1 VATRGTPRRPFADV
15 PVIDTSPISTVTSSL
30 GLSELAKM
38 SNEEIMMLAAESAR
52 NMAASA
58 GLIVLLS
65 GELDRREGWRDEGAT
80 SLESWMVERLGIST
94 PTARALAHVGERLYD
109 LPHLADALSAG
120 DLSFDK
126 VRAVVDVATPE
137 SDGEFRDRAMEH
149 SVRELAQLARS
160 RRQAS
165 AETARADYDARSLRF
180 NESFRTITAQLPAET
195 FSEVRGTLEAQARD
209 IPSDGETRWDQRLC
223 DAFVGII
230 RRSQSPRHARAPF
243 TVVAHVP
250 LDTLLDE
257 TSELPGELEREGLI
271 SADTVRRVAC
281 DATVVLAV
289 DDNVGHTM
297 YEGRQHRYP
306 TATQRREL
314 MRRDRHCR
322 FPGCAHATFVNPHHI
337 RWWKPHRGTTD
348 LPNLALLCEHHHHLV
363 HSKQWSISGN
373 ANEELSFV
381 GPTGRIMTS
390 RPSCLWTTA
399 SRSTAPPA
407 PEAG

>member
-1 VATRGTPRRPFADV
+1 V
-15 PVIDTSPISTVTSSL
+15 PAIDTSPISTVTPSL

-38 SNEEIMMLAAESAR
+38 SNEELMGLAAESAR
-52 NMAASA
+52 TMASSA

-80 SLESWMVERLGIST
+80 SLESWMEERLGVST

-160 RRQAS
+160 RREVS
-165 AETARADYDARSLRF
+165 TETARADYEARSLRF
-180 NESFRTITAQLPAET
+180 NESFRTVTAQLPAEA
-195 FSEVRGTLEAQARD
+195 FAEVRGTLEAQARA
-209 IPSDGETRWDQRLC
+209 IPSDGETPWDQRLC
-223 DAFVGII
+223 DAFVGIV
-230 RRSQSPRHARAPF
+230 RSAHSASRGAPAF

-250 LDTLLDE
+250 LEVLLDE
-257 TSELPGELEREGLI
+257 NSQLPGELERDGLI

-281 DATVVLAV
+281 DATIVLAV
-289 DDNVGHTM
+289 NDNLGHTM
-297 YEGRQHRYP
+297 YEGREHRYP
-306 TATQRREL
+306 TPTQRREL

-322 FPGCAHATFVNPHHI
+322 FPGCANATFVNPHHI

-363 HSKQWSISGN
+363 HSKQWSVSGN
-373 ANEELSFV
+373 ANEELTFV
-381 GPTGRIMTS
+381 GPTGRTMSS
-390 RPSCLWTTA
+390 RPSPRWTTV
-399 SRSTAPPA
+399 SRPIPPG
-407 PEAG
+407 PEAA

>member
-1 VATRGTPRRPFADV
+1 MPA
-15 PVIDTSPISTVTSSL
+15 IDTSPNSTVISSL

-38 SNEEIMMLAAESAR
+38 SNEELMGRAAESAR
-52 NMAASA
+52 NMASSA
-58 GLIVLLS
+58 GLILLLG

-80 SLESWMVERLGIST
+80 SLESWMVERLGVST
-94 PTARALAHVGERLYD
+94 PTARALAHVGQRLYD

-126 VRAVVDVATPE
+126 VRAVVDIATPE
-137 SDGEFRDRAMEH
+137 SDADFRDRAKEH
-149 SVRELAQLARS
+149 SVRELAQLARA
-160 RRQAS
+160 RRTPS
-165 AETARADYDARSLRF
+165 AETAQSDYDARSLRF
-180 NESFRTITAQLPAET
+180 NESFRTVTAQLPAET
-195 FSEVRGTLEAQARD
+195 FAEVRGTLEAQAREV
-209 IPSDGETRWDQRLC
+209 PSDGETPWDQRLC
-223 DAFVGII
+223 DAFVGIV
-230 RRSQSPRHARAPF
+230 RSSQSSDNMTTPF

-250 LDTLLDE
+250 LATLIDE

-281 DATVVLAV
+281 DATVILAV

-297 YEGRQHRYP
+297 YEGRQNRYP

-322 FPGCAHATFVNPHHI
+322 FPGCVHAVFVNPHHV
-337 RWWKPHRGTTD
+337 RWWKPHRGPTD

-363 HSKQWSISGN
+363 HSKQWSLSGN
-373 ANEELSFV
+373 ANEELEFV

-390 RPSCLWTTA
+390 RPSPLWTTV
-399 SRSTAPPA
+399 SQPSDPTAPDA
-407 PEAG
+407 R

>member
-1 VATRGTPRRPFADV
+1 M
-15 PVIDTSPISTVTSSL
+15 PVIDTVAPSL

-38 SNEEIMMLAAESAR
+38 SNEELMGLAAESAR
-52 NMAASA
+52 TMASSA

-80 SLESWMVERLGIST
+80 SLESWMVERLGVSV

-109 LPHLADALSAG
+109 LPRLADALSAG
-120 DLSFDK
+120 ALSFDK

-160 RRQAS
+160 RKEAS
-165 AETARADYDARSLRF
+165 AQTARADYDARSLRF
-180 NESFRTITAQLPAET
+180 NESFRTVTAQLPAET
-195 FSEVRGTLEAQARD
+195 FAEVRGTLEAQARE
-209 IPSDGETRWDQRLC
+209 IPSDGETPWDQRLC
-223 DAFVGII
+223 DAFVGMV
-230 RRSQSPRHARAPF
+230 RSSGSPSRAAAAY

-250 LDTLLDE
+250 LATLLDE
-257 TSELPGELEREGLI
+257 TSELPGELERDGLI
-271 SADTVRRVAC
+271 SVDTVRRVAC
-281 DATVVLAV
+281 DATVILAV
-289 DDNVGHTM
+289 DDNLGHTM

-314 MRRDRHCR
+314 VRRDRHCR
-322 FPGCAHATFVNPHHI
+322 FPGCANATFVNPHHI

-348 LPNLALLCEHHHHLV
+348 LPNLALLCEHHHHLM
-363 HSKQWSISGN
+363 HSKQWSVSGN
-373 ANEELSFV
+373 ANEELTFV

-390 RPSCLWTTA
+390 RPSPLWTTV
-399 SRSTAPPA
+399 SRSPVS
-407 PEAG
+407 PEAD

>member
-1 VATRGTPRRPFADV
+1 
-15 PVIDTSPISTVTSSL
+15 
-30 GLSELAKM
+30 M
-38 SNEEIMMLAAESAR
+38 SNEELMRLSAESAR
-52 NMAASA
+52 NMASSA

-80 SLESWMVERLGIST
+80 SLESWMVERLGVST

-109 LPHLADALSAG
+109 LPRLADALSAG
-120 DLSFDK
+120 ELSFDK

-160 RRQAS
+160 RRSAS

-180 NESFRTITAQLPAET
+180 NESFRTVTAQLPAET
-195 FSEVRGTLEAQARD
+195 FAEVRGALEAHAREV
-209 IPSDGETRWDQRLC
+209 PSNGETPWDQRLC
-223 DAFVGII
+223 DAFVGIV
-230 RRSQSPRHARAPF
+230 RSSGSTGHDAPPY

-250 LDTLLDE
+250 LATLLDE

-289 DDNVGHTM
+289 DDSAGHTM
-297 YEGRQHRYP
+297 YEGRQRRYP
-306 TATQRREL
+306 TAAQRREL

-322 FPGCAHATFVNPHHI
+322 FPGCANATFVNPHHI

-363 HSKQWSISGN
+363 HSKQWSIAGN
-373 ANEELSFV
+373 ANEELTFV

-390 RPSCLWTTA
+390 RPSPLWTTV
-399 SRSTAPPA
+399 SQPAPPSA
-407 PEAG
+407 PDLGLG

>member
-1 VATRGTPRRPFADV
+1 
-15 PVIDTSPISTVTSSL
+15 
-30 GLSELAKM
+30 
-38 SNEEIMMLAAESAR
+38 
-52 NMAASA
+52 MASSA

-80 SLESWMVERLGIST
+80 SLESWMEERLGVST

-160 RRQAS
+160 RREVS
-165 AETARADYDARSLRF
+165 TETARADYEARSLRF
-180 NESFRTITAQLPAET
+180 NESFRTVTAQLPAEA
-195 FSEVRGTLEAQARD
+195 FAEVRGTLEAQARA
-209 IPSDGETRWDQRLC
+209 IPSDGETPWDQRLC
-223 DAFVGII
+223 DAFVGIV
-230 RRSQSPRHARAPF
+230 RSAHSTSRGAPAF

-250 LDTLLDE
+250 LEVLLDE
-257 TSELPGELEREGLI
+257 NSQLPGELERDGLI

-281 DATVVLAV
+281 DATIVLAV
-289 DDNVGHTM
+289 NDNLGHTM
-297 YEGRQHRYP
+297 YEGREHRYP
-306 TATQRREL
+306 TPTQRREL

-322 FPGCAHATFVNPHHI
+322 FPGCANATFVNPHHI

-363 HSKQWSISGN
+363 HSKQWSVLGN
-373 ANEELSFV
+373 ANEELTFV
-381 GPTGRIMTS
+381 GPTGRTMSS
-390 RPSCLWTTA
+390 RPSPRWTTV
-399 SRSTAPPA
+399 SRPIPPG
-407 PEAG
+407 PEAA

>member
-1 VATRGTPRRPFADV
+1 V
-15 PVIDTSPISTVTSSL
+15 PAIDTSPISTVIPSL

-38 SNEEIMMLAAESAR
+38 SNEELMGLAAESAR
-52 NMAASA
+52 NMASSA

-80 SLESWMVERLGIST
+80 SLESWMVERLGVST

-160 RRQAS
+160 RREATT
-165 AETARADYDARSLRF
+165 ETARADYEARSLRF
-180 NESFRTITAQLPAET
+180 NESFRTVTAQLPAEA
-195 FSEVRGTLEAQARD
+195 FAEVRGTLEAQARA
-209 IPSDGETRWDQRLC
+209 IPSDGETPWDRRLC
-223 DAFVGII
+223 DAFVGIV
-230 RRSQSPRHARAPF
+230 RSSHSTSHGAPAF

-250 LDTLLDE
+250 LDVLLDE
-257 TSELPGELEREGLI
+257 NSQLPGELERDGLI

-281 DATVVLAV
+281 DATVVLAI
-289 DDNVGHTM
+289 DDNLGHTM

-322 FPGCAHATFVNPHHI
+322 FPGCANAIFVNPHHI
-337 RWWKPHRGTTD
+337 RRWKPDRGTTD

-363 HSKQWSISGN
+363 HSKQWSVSGN
-373 ANEELSFV
+373 ANEELTFV
-381 GPTGRIMTS
+381 GPTGRTMSS
-390 RPSCLWTTA
+390 RPSPRWTTV
-399 SRSTAPPA
+399 SRPTPPA
-407 PEAG
+407 PDAA

>member
-1 VATRGTPRRPFADV
+1 
-15 PVIDTSPISTVTSSL
+15 
-30 GLSELAKM
+30 
-38 SNEEIMMLAAESAR
+38 
-52 NMAASA
+52 MASSA

-80 SLESWMVERLGIST
+80 SLESWMVERLGVST

-109 LPHLADALSAG
+109 LPRLAEALSAG

-149 SVRELAQLARS
+149 SVRELAQLARA
-160 RRQAS
+160 RREVS

-180 NESFRTITAQLPAET
+180 NESFRTVTAQLPAEA
-195 FSEVRGTLEAQARD
+195 FAEVRGTLEAQARE
-209 IPSDGETRWDQRLC
+209 IPSDGETPWDQRLC
-223 DAFVGII
+223 DAFVGIV
-230 RRSQSPRHARAPF
+230 RSSRSPSQNAASF

-250 LDTLLDE
+250 LDVLLDE
-257 TSELPGELEREGLI
+257 TSDLPGELERDGLI

-281 DATVVLAV
+281 DATVILAV
-289 DDNVGHTM
+289 DDNNGHTM
-297 YEGRQHRYP
+297 YEGRQHRFP

-314 MRRDRHCR
+314 IRRDRHCR
-322 FPGCAHATFVNPHHI
+322 FPGCANAVFVNPHHI

-363 HSKQWSISGN
+363 HSKQWSVSGN
-373 ANEELSFV
+373 ANESLTFV

-390 RPSCLWTTA
+390 RPSPRWTTV
-399 SRSTAPPA
+399 SRPTPPPA
-407 PEAG
+407 PEAA

>member
-1 VATRGTPRRPFADV
+1 V
-15 PVIDTSPISTVTSSL
+15 PVVDTSPISTVASSL

-38 SNEEIMMLAAESAR
+38 SNEELMGLAAESAR
-52 NMAASA
+52 TMASSA

-80 SLESWMVERLGIST
+80 SLESWMVERLGVSV

-109 LPHLADALSAG
+109 LPRLADALSAG
-120 DLSFDK
+120 ALSFDK

-137 SDGEFRDRAMEH
+137 SDGELRDRAMEH
-149 SVRELAQLARS
+149 SVRELSQLARS
-160 RRQAS
+160 RKEAS
-165 AETARADYDARSLRF
+165 AQTAKADYDARSLRF
-180 NESFRTITAQLPAET
+180 NESFRTVTAQLPAET
-195 FSEVRGTLEAQARD
+195 FAEVRGTLEAQARE
-209 IPSDGETRWDQRLC
+209 IPSDGETPWDQRLC
-223 DAFVGII
+223 DAFVGMV
-230 RRSQSPRHARAPF
+230 RSSGSPSGAAAGY

-250 LDTLLDE
+250 LATLLDE
-257 TSELPGELEREGLI
+257 TSELSGELERDGLI

-289 DDNVGHTM
+289 DDNLGHTM

-314 MRRDRHCR
+314 VRRDRHCR
-322 FPGCAHATFVNPHHI
+322 FPGCANAIFVNPHHI

-348 LPNLALLCEHHHHLV
+348 LPNLALLCEHHHHLM
-363 HSKQWSISGN
+363 HSKQWSVSGN
-373 ANEELSFV
+373 ANEELTFV

-390 RPSCLWTTA
+390 RPSPLWTTV
-399 SRSTAPPA
+399 SRPPM
-407 PEAG
+407 PPKTD

>member
-1 VATRGTPRRPFADV
+1 MPA
-15 PVIDTSPISTVTSSL
+15 IDTSPSSTVTSSL

-38 SNEEIMMLAAESAR
+38 SNEELMGLAAESAR
-52 NMAASA
+52 TMASSA

-65 GELDRREGWRDEGAT
+65 AELDRREGWRDEGAT
-80 SLESWMVERLGIST
+80 SLESWMVERLGVST
-94 PTARALAHVGERLYD
+94 PTARALAHVGERLFD
-109 LPHLADALSAG
+109 LPHLSEALSAG

-137 SDGEFRDRAMEH
+137 SDAEFRDRAREH
-149 SVRELAQLARS
+149 SVRELALLARS
-160 RRQAS
+160 RRQTS
-165 AETARADYDARSLRF
+165 AETARADHDARSLRF
-180 NESFRTITAQLPAET
+180 NESCRTVTAQLPAET
-195 FSEVRGTLEAQARD
+195 FAEVRGSLEAQAREV
-209 IPSDGETRWDQRLC
+209 PSDGETPWDQRLC
-223 DAFVGII
+223 DAFVGIV
-230 RRSQSPRHARAPF
+230 RSARSLDLGTAPF

-250 LDTLLDE
+250 LTTLLDE
-257 TSELPGELEREGLI
+257 DSELPGELERDGMI

-281 DATVVLAV
+281 DATVILAV
-289 DDNVGHTM
+289 DDELGHTM
-297 YEGRQHRYP
+297 YEGRHHRYP

-322 FPGCAHATFVNPHHI
+322 FPGCAHAVFVNPHHI

-363 HSKQWSISGN
+363 HSKQWSVSGN

-390 RPSCLWTTA
+390 RPSPLWTTV
-399 SRSTAPPA
+399 SQPIGPQG

>member
-1 VATRGTPRRPFADV
+1 MPA
-15 PVIDTSPISTVTSSL
+15 IDTSPISTVTPSL

-38 SNEEIMMLAAESAR
+38 SNEELMGLAAESAR
-52 NMAASA
+52 TMASSA

-80 SLESWMVERLGIST
+80 SLESWMEERLGVST

-160 RRQAS
+160 RREVS
-165 AETARADYDARSLRF
+165 TETARADYEARSLRF
-180 NESFRTITAQLPAET
+180 NESFRTVTAQLPAEA
-195 FSEVRGTLEAQARD
+195 FAEVRGTLEAQARA
-209 IPSDGETRWDQRLC
+209 IPSDGETPWDQRLC
-223 DAFVGII
+223 DAFVGIV
-230 RRSQSPRHARAPF
+230 RSAHSTSRGAPAF

-250 LDTLLDE
+250 LEVLLDE
-257 TSELPGELEREGLI
+257 NSQLPGELERDGLI

-281 DATVVLAV
+281 DATIVLAV
-289 DDNVGHTM
+289 NDNLGHTM

-306 TATQRREL
+306 TPTQRREL

-322 FPGCAHATFVNPHHI
+322 FPGCANATFVNPHHI

-363 HSKQWSISGN
+363 HSKQWSVSGN
-373 ANEELSFV
+373 ANEELTFV
-381 GPTGRIMTS
+381 GPTGRTMSS
-390 RPSCLWTTA
+390 RPSPRWTTV
-399 SRSTAPPA
+399 SRPIPPG
-407 PEAG
+407 PEAA

>member
-1 VATRGTPRRPFADV
+1 V
-15 PVIDTSPISTVTSSL
+15 PAVDTSAISSLTSSL

-38 SNEEIMMLAAESAR
+38 SNEELMELAAASAR
-52 NMAASA
+52 NMASSA

-80 SLESWMVERLGIST
+80 SLESWMVERLGVST
-94 PTARALAHVGERLYD
+94 STARSLAHVGERLYD
-109 LPHLADALSAG
+109 LPHLANALSSG

-137 SDGEFRDRAMEH
+137 SDGEFRDRAREH
-149 SVRELAQLARS
+149 SVRELTRLARS
-160 RRQAS
+160 RHAAT
-165 AETARADYDARSLRF
+165 AETARADYEARSLRF
-180 NESFRTITAQLPAET
+180 NESFRTVTAQLPAET
-195 FSEVRGTLEAQARD
+195 FAEVRGTLEAQARE
-209 IPSDGETRWDQRLC
+209 IPSDGETPWDQRLC
-223 DAFVGII
+223 DAFVGIL
-230 RRSQSPRHARAPF
+230 RSSASPGDRTTAPY

-250 LDTLLDE
+250 LETLLDE
-257 TSELPGELEREGLI
+257 TSELCGELEREGLI

-281 DATVVLAV
+281 DATVILAV
-289 DDNVGHTM
+289 DDNRGHTM
-297 YEGRQHRYP
+297 YEGRRHRYP

-322 FPGCAHATFVNPHHI
+322 FPGCAHTTFVNPHHI

-363 HSKQWSISGN
+363 HAKQWSISGD
-373 ANEELSFV
+373 ANEELTFV

-390 RPSCLWTTA
+390 RPSPLWTTV
-399 SRSTAPPA
+399 SRPTPPR
-407 PEAG
+407 PVVD